1 VPSVEGVFVLFCSP
15 EFLLF
20 FAVVL
25 VVYWAMPWR
34 QGRVWLLLI
43 ASFFFYACWNKRLAL
58 LISVSTILD
67 YLLAL
72 GMDRSASPRWRKALL
87 CASLGANLGLLCYFK
102 YANFFLL
109 SLDEAL
115 IAAGA
120 PTWFRTLQVM
130 LPIGISFYTFEAIN
144 YTVDVYRRRAPA
156 ERNLGHFMLFILFF
170 PHLVA
175 GPIVRAR
182 DFLPQIRQPK
192 RWNWYRLHLGLQFVL
207 MGLFKKIVIADRM
220 AWFADPVYADPAHY
234 QTGVVWMA
242 MVAYALQV
250 YCDFS
255 GYTDMAI
262 GTAHMLGYKLAQNF
276 DMPFLAVNVGEFWRR
291 WHMSLSSWL
300 RDYLFIPL
308 GGSRGGFWKT
318 NRNLF
323 VTMTVCGL
331 WHGAS
336 WTYIGFGAIQGI
348 YMIIHRIFHGYCRT
362 RPRFD
367 GLLRSAPGTLMR
379 VALTFLTFCLS
390 LVVFRSADFATAGQM
405 FQRLFQ
411 PMADLRGSPLPV
423 VGFWLTIAVV
433 VICHLVRHF
442 GLWQRWNWQ
451 LPASVLGV
459 SYAAVLMV
467 ALVLAPH
474 GGKAFIY
481 FQF

>member
-1 VPSVEGVFVLFCSP
+1 VLFCSP

-20 FAVVL
+20 FTIVFAA
-25 VVYWAMPWR
+25 YWLLPWR
-34 QGRVWLLLI
+34 RGRVWMLLI
-43 ASFFFYACWNKRLAL
+43 ASFYFYACWNRRLAL
-58 LISVSTILD
+58 LISASTVLD

-72 GMDRSASPRWRKALL
+72 GMDRSTSPRWRKLL
-87 CASLGANLGLLCYFK
+87 LGVSLVANLGLLCYFK

-109 SLDEAL
+109 SLDELL
-115 IAAGA
+115 IATGS
-120 PTWFRTLQVM
+120 PTWFRSLSV
-130 LPIGISFYTFEAIN
+130 LVPVGISFYTFEAIN
-144 YTVDVYRRRAPA
+144 YTVDVYRRRIPA
-156 ERNLGHFMLFILFF
+156 ERDLGNFMLFILFF

-207 MGLFKKIVIADRM
+207 MGLFKKVVIADRM
-220 AWFADPVYADPAHY
+220 AWFADPVYADPGHY
-234 QTGVVWMA
+234 QSGVVWIA
-242 MVAYALQV
+242 VVAYALQV

-255 GYTDMAI
+255 GYSDMAI

-276 DMPFLAVNVGEFWRR
+276 DMPFVAVNVADFWRR

-308 GGSRGGFWKT
+308 GGSRGGAWKA
-318 NRNLF
+318 NRNMF
-323 VTMTVCGL
+323 VTMALCGL
-331 WHGAS
+331 WHGAH
-336 WTYIGFGAIQGI
+336 WPYVGWGVVQGL
-348 YMIIHRIFHGYCRT
+348 YMIIHRLFRDFCRA
-362 RPRFD
+362 RPRLD
-367 GLLRSAPGTLMR
+367 GALRSPSGTVLR
-379 VALTFLTFCLS
+379 VALTFTTFCLS
-390 LVVFRSADFATAGQM
+390 LVVFRSADFATAGVM
-405 FQRLFQ
+405 FRRLFQ
-411 PMADLRGSPLPV
+411 SSDGLSGPPLPV

-433 VICHLVRHF
+433 AAAHLVRHF
-442 GLWQRWNWQ
+442 GLWQRWNWR